1 VNKLILFLIACVVV
15 ILIGWSLVQMKPLQ
29 APDGIMKDDV
39 VQVSGGSYRN
49 IASEQ
54 LWTMLQKKDFVL
66 INVHI
71 PYEGEVPQTD
81 LFIPYNDIDRNL
93 DKLPK
98 DKATKIVLYCRS
110 GRMSAIAAETLV
122 KLGYTNVWNLKEGM
136 NEWQQKGYPLL
147 NKP

>member
-1 VNKLILFLIACVVV
+1 MNKLILFLIAGVVV
-15 ILIGWSLVQMKPLQ
+15 LLIGWSLVQPLQ
-29 APDGIMKDDV
+29 TPDRTMKDEI

-71 PYEGEVPQTD
+71 PYEGELPQTD
-81 LFIPYNDIDRNL
+81 LFIPYNAIDQNI
-93 DKLPK
+93 DMLPQ
-98 DKATKIVLYCRS
+98 DKAARVVLYCMS
-110 GRMSAIAAETLV
+110 GRMSAIASETMV
-122 KLGYTNVWNLKEGM
+122 NQGYTNVLNLKEGM
-136 NEWQQKGYPLL
+136 REWQQKGYSLL

>member
-1 VNKLILFLIACVVV
+1 MNKLILFLIAGAAI
-15 ILIGWSLVQMKPLQ
+15 ILIGWSLLQPLQ
-29 APDGIMKDDV
+29 TPDGTKKDEI

-54 LWTMLQKKDFVL
+54 LWIMLQKKDFVL

-81 LFIPYNDIDRNL
+81 LFIPYNAIDQNIDRL
-93 DKLPK
+93 SQ
-98 DKATKIVLYCRS
+98 DKAPKVVLYCMS
-110 GRMSAIAAETLV
+110 GRMSAIASETMV
-122 KLGYTNVWNLKEGM
+122 NLGYTNVWNLKEGM
-136 NEWQQKGYPLL
+136 REWQQKGYSLL

>member
-1 VNKLILFLIACVVV
+1 MNKLILFLITGIVI
-15 ILIGWSLVQMKPLQ
+15 ILIGWSLVQPLQ
-29 APDGIMKDDV
+29 TPDGTKKDEI

-71 PYEGEVPQTD
+71 PYEGELPQTD
-81 LFIPYNDIDRNL
+81 MFIPYNAIDQNIDRL
-93 DKLPK
+93 PQDK
-98 DKATKIVLYCRS
+98 DARVVLYCMS
-110 GRMSAIAAETLV
+110 GRMSAIASETMV
-122 KLGYTNVWNLKEGM
+122 NLGYTNVLNLKEGM
-136 NEWQQKGYPLL
+136 REWQQKGYSLL